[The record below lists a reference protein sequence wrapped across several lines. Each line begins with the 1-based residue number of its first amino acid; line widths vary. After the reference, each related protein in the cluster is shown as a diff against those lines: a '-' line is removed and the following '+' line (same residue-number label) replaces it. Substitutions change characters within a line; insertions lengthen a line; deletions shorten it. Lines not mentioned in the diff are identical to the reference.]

1 MLFRSD
7 EQLSVEALCS
17 HIHLS
22 PTYFSTLFKR
32 EMGMSFT
39 AYVTQVRM
47 DEAVRL
53 LRDTDEKTYR
63 IAEQTGYSDPNYFSY
78 VFKRRFGV
86 SPSKFRAGLKI

>member
-1 MLFRSD
+1 
-7 EQLSVEALCS
+7 
-17 HIHLS
+17 
-22 PTYFSTLFKR
+22 
-32 EMGMSFT
+32 MSFT

-63 IAEQTGYSDPNYFSY
+63 IAERTGYSDPNYFSY

-86 SPSKFRAGLKI
+86 SPSKYRMGLKDGGGRPL